1 LRTTRSGIVI
11 GGSVVV
17 IVSLMFPSAQ
27 VAALRCDRKWGTSA
41 GVNQRA
47 PVLTRSMGRGP
58 VAVSGVLFAVRA
70 P

>member
-1 LRTTRSGIVI
+1 MLRTTRSIVI

-17 IVSLMFPSAQ
+17 IALIFPATQ
-27 VAALRCDRKWGTSA
+27 VAPLYRDRKWGASA
-41 GVNQRA
+41 GVNQRV

-58 VAVSGVLFAVRA
+58 VAVNGVLFAVRA